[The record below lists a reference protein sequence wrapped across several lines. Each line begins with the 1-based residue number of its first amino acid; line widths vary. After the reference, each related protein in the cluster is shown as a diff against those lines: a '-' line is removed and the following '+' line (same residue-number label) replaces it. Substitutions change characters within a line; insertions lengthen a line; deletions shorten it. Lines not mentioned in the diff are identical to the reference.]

1 MPNRDKG
8 KFQHIQEKHQGEYI
22 GSDRNQPPGKKN
34 GAYDYN
40 GQGNTD
46 KSPGATGR
54 TV

>member
-22 GSDRNQPPGKKN
+22 GTDRDQPRGKYS
-34 GAYDYN
+34 GDYN

-46 KSPGATGR
+46 KSPGAVGR
-54 TV
+54 KV